1 MKVAATSSSE
11 AEIIAAVESVKTAV
25 HFRALLE
32 ELGLCKVKHIDV
44 YEDKCHVVCQ
54 QGVSDVIRK
63 HDITKRSSGI
73 CMMWFKRV

>member
-1 MKVAATSSSE
+1 MFMNGGPVIWSSKLMKVAATSSSE

-44 YEDKCHVVCQ
+44 YEDNLSCRM
-54 QGVSDVIRK
+54 SAE
-63 HDITKRSSGI
+63 SL
-73 CMMWFKRV
+73 

>member
-1 MKVAATSSSE
+1 MNGGSVIWSSKLMKVAATSSSE

-44 YEDKCHVVCQ
+44 LRRQFVMSY
-54 QGVSDVIRK
+54 VSRE
-63 HDITKRSSGI
+63 SPMS
-73 CMMWFKRV
+73 